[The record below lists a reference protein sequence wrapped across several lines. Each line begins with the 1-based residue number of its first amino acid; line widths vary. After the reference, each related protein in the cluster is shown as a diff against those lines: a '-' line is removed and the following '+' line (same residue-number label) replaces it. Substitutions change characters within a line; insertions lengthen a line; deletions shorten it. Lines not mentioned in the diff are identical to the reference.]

1 MRICLIKIDQTPI
14 FAGEFSCG
22 FRKILPAGFFLSYGS
37 MDWAIDPLKAKA
49 LILGVI
55 SQLW

>member
-1 MRICLIKIDQTPI
+1 LIKIDQTPI